1 MENLGMK
8 FWEDKRV
15 FVTGSTGL
23 VGGWLVKRLCE
34 MKADVVVLVRDW
46 VPKSKLISL
55 SCMNNKFFK
64 VL

>member
-1 MENLGMK
+1 MK
-8 FWEDKRV
+8 FWEDKRA

-46 VPKSKLISL
+46 VPK
-55 SCMNNKFFK
+55 
-64 VL
+64 